1 MQIRGRMRVKSEPC
15 HGCGE
20 VRELVGEYPEWIMLC
35 YPCQGRFIC
44 ICCGVPTLNTRDVP
58 RNTRATPTSTS
69 ARTVGTVVHTMNRK
83 ACAVSPRNR
92 VSAALP

>member
-1 MQIRGRMRVKSEPC
+1 MQVRGRMRVKSEPC

-44 ICCGVPTLNTRDVP
+44 KCCGVADSEYKGRPEEYKGDP
-58 RNTRATPTSTS
+58 DEYACPYCRNGCPYDEPEGLCRFAPE
-69 ARTVGTVVHTMNRK
+69 
-83 ACAVSPRNR
+83 
-92 VSAALP
+92 

>member
-35 YPCQGRFIC
+35 YPCQG
-44 ICCGVPTLNTRDVP
+44 TLHLHMLRSG
-58 RNTRATPTSTS
+58 R
-69 ARTVGTVVHTMNRK
+69 
-83 ACAVSPRNR
+83 
-92 VSAALP
+92 L